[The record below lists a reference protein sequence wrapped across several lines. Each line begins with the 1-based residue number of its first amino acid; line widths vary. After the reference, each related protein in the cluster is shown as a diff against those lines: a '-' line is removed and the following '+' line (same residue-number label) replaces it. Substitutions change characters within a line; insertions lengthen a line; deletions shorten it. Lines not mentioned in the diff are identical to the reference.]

1 VTDIPKHDPRVMKI
15 KDFIDAEYTVDRVSP
30 ISDDEMTG
38 WMKELFGNELPSLR

>member
-1 VTDIPKHDPRVMKI
+1 VVKI
-15 KDFIDAEYTVDRVSP
+15 KDFIDTEYIVDRVSA